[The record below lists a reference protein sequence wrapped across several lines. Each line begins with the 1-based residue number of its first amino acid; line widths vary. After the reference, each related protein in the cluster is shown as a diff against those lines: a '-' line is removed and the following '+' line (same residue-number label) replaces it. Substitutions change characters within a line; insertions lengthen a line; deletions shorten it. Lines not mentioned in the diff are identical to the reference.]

1 MSFHHLLRQQ
11 HGIVTRRQMLG
22 TGQTDHQIRRRIKV
36 GELIPLH
43 PGVYRHGAVA
53 PSWLGSL
60 MAAVLSSNGIGAHL
74 SSAHVWR
81 LELGFRPPIE
91 VAVPADRPRRVAGAA
106 VYRTSQWSA
115 IARTVRQGVPVTGI
129 ERTVLD
135 CAHRLT
141 PGRLETMAESAIR
154 RRLTSWWA
162 LRDVVVAQG
171 RRGRNG
177 SAGLRELIEARLG
190 DPVVPLSDFSRL
202 VTRLLTSSG
211 LPTPVLEHRVHGS
224 HGRFLMQVDLAWPQQ
239 GCIVELDGLEHH
251 FGRRDRERDIAKRA
265 RVRAEGW
272 RMIEVGWSMYRDT
285 PDELVSLVRR
295 FLSSEI

>member
-1 MSFHHLLRQQ
+1 
-11 HGIVTRRQMLG
+11 
-22 TGQTDHQIRRRIKV
+22 
-36 GELIPLH
+36 
-43 PGVYRHGAVA
+43 
-53 PSWLGSL
+53 
-60 MAAVLSSNGIGAHL
+60 
-74 SSAHVWR
+74 
-81 LELGFRPPIE
+81 
-91 VAVPADRPRRVAGAA
+91 
-106 VYRTSQWSA
+106 
-115 IARTVRQGVPVTGI
+115 
-129 ERTVLD
+129 
-135 CAHRLT
+135 
-141 PGRLETMAESAIR
+141 MAESAIR

-211 LPTPVLEHRVHGS
+211 LPTPVLEHRVHDS

-251 FGRRDRERDIAKRA
+251 FGRRDRELDIAKRA

-295 FLSSEI
+295 FLSSQI

>member
-1 MSFHHLLRQQ
+1 
-11 HGIVTRRQMLG
+11 
-22 TGQTDHQIRRRIKV
+22 
-36 GELIPLH
+36 
-43 PGVYRHGAVA
+43 
-53 PSWLGSL
+53 
-60 MAAVLSSNGIGAHL
+60 MAAVLSSNGVGARL

-91 VAVPADRPRRVAGAA
+91 VAVPANRPRDVAGAA

-129 ERTVLD
+129 DRTLLD

-141 PGRLETMAESAIR
+141 PDRLESVAESAIR
-154 RRLTSWWA
+154 RRLTSWWT

-177 SAGLRELIEARLG
+177 TAGLRELVDARLG
-190 DPVVPLSDFSRL
+190 DPVVPLSDFSRM
-202 VTRLLTSSG
+202 VTRLLTANG
-211 LPTPVLEHRVHGS
+211 LPEPVLEHRIHDGR
-224 HGRFLMQVDLAWPQQ
+224 GRFVMQVDLAWPDL

-272 RMIEVGWSMYRDT
+272 RMIEVGWSMYRET
-285 PDELVSLVRR
+285 PDALVTLVRR
-295 FLSSEI
+295 FLSSQI